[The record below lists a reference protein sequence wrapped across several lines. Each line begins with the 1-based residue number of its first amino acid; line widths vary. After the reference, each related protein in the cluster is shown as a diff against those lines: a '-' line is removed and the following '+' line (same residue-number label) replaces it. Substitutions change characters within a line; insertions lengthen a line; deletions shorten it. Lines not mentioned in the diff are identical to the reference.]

1 MASVK
6 KRKLYT
12 RQRSLLK
19 TNLRSILDPQE
30 DHSKRVGTHTSVILE
45 MKKAKEQKFQ
55 KKYIW
60 K

>member
-19 TNLRSILDPQE
+19 TNLRSTLDVQE
-30 DHSKRVGTHTSVILE
+30 ELSKRDGTHTSVILE
-45 MKKAKEQKFQ
+45 MKKAKEQNFPS
-55 KKYIW
+55 IFGN
-60 K
+60 